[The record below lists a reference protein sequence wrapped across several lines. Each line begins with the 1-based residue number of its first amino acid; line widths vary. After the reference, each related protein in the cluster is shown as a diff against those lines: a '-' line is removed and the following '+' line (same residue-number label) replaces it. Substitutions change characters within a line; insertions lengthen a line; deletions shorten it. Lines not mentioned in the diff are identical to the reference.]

1 MDLSSA
7 EHMNGKLWHRA
18 KAGAF
23 VCFMVACGLL
33 GASLILPPPAGGER
47 PLAGALTAQAR

>member
-7 EHMNGKLWHRA
+7 ELMNGKLWHRA

-33 GASLILPPPAGGER
+33 GASLILPPPGGER
-47 PLAGALTAQAR
+47 PLAGALTAQTR